1 MYTVSW
7 RKINGPEN
15 ALGFSQEAGEGRMD
29 YHQAEWRRNKGQP
42 VLLGENGEILGGMGG
57 KFNGLKMKDVKDT
70 NKKLKQKNEYAK
82 SGHSKGE
89 SPELYNAPIPS
100 AAANAPAIPGDYKN
114 SPDFKK
120 LTPDAQTMVNQT
132 AAHIKKL
139 PLAKMAEHGPALY
152 EELDKVIKE
161 LANNGSKFDSK
172 VSEMVTNLNIAAMSA
187 ATATPTPPNQP
198 KPSKSET
205 SQFEGYDKLSSL
217 NASEIDK
224 HAKVINES
232 KATPED
238 KAFMMDALRQATSYM
253 AENGMDAPVA
263 KVLSGINGVWVASSN
278 PDALKKAKDALSG
291 LLGEMNA
298 TVELVNAGGTYA
310 SKQEAAQPQAEIPH
324 TQKAD
329 ISEYQ
334 QFAGYSGLDKY
345 TKNWFDEKAD
355 ALMKADMSQSDKDML
370 TYGMQLALQNGVD
383 PKKKAEKYGGKFL
396 GKALGVMDAIGGIAQ
411 ATKQGNQKMLD
422 FYKNAAKQSIE
433 ALGGTV
439 QGTSNTPAATTTPSS
454 VSSTPSQATSASGEI
469 LPSQKGN
476 LKDYKNFTGYD
487 KLNMTS
493 KMVLDDAV
501 QSLQKAMSDM
511 NLDVA
516 DMAKVTKGV
525 QTALSKSVDGKLG
538 ADVQHMLTAAKN
550 AAKSLYGSKAYN
562 DNMVK
567 ALKYAKQI
575 EQQPMPAE
583 VQQKEAAKQA
593 EYQKQQEFK
602 NTHSYTQ
609 QTTDA
614 DRKKFKQSAD
624 KFLSDEARANV
635 AAIPTTLQ
643 NGKFIKTKHKNKFE
657 QELGEGGESFKRYS
671 GIAYGLMNSSDKSLA
686 TKAQNIAV
694 AVANGQM
701 EGSEAISLL
710 RSMDAMGKV
719 KDYTDPK
726 NEPPAFTSIYNDAIH
741 DSGVFKASSLSQSI
755 KNAIKEY
762 TGPAYAQINGALRTS
777 KKLGSNKQNVVN
789 KLNEAFAQPEAKAN
803 ENFTVYRGIT
813 SSQLQHLAMGSTIT
827 DKGFVSA
834 SSDVNEAKKF
844 AGTAGALM
852 EIRVKKGQPAMSVKN
867 TSAFPSEMEVML
879 PANTSF
885 KVVGKKI
892 GPEGRPVLIVD
903 YVPPA
908 NLAKDR
914 ALTYL
919 QRAGWVST
927 PKDDAQR
934 RRAIFDALHRM

>member
-1 MYTVSW
+1 M
-7 RKINGPEN
+7 
-15 ALGFSQEAGEGRMD
+15 AGVTK
-29 YHQAEWRRNKGQP
+29 ASLF
-42 VLLGENGEILGGMGG
+42 LLGENGEILGGMNG
-57 KFNGLKMKDVKDT
+57 KFNGLKMKDVKDA

-100 AAANAPAIPGDYKN
+100 AAPNAPAIPGDYKN

-187 ATATPTPPNQP
+187 ATATPTSPNQP

-253 AENGMDAPVA
+253 AENGMDAAAA

-310 SKQEAAQPQAEIPH
+310 SKQEAAQPKVEIPT

-329 ISEYQ
+329 ISQYQ

-439 QGTSNTPAATTTPSS
+439 QGASNTPAATTIPSS
-454 VSSTPSQATSASGEI
+454 VSSVPSTPSTPSQAPSTPSQVPSQAPSASGEI

-501 QSLQKAMSDM
+501 QSLQKVMSDM

-575 EQQPMPAE
+575 EQQPTPAE

-614 DRKKFKQSAD
+614 DRNKFDFAIKKV
-624 KFLSDEARANV
+624 LTDEAKADV
-635 AAIPTTLQ
+635 AAIPNTLQ
-643 NGKFIKTKHKNKFE
+643 NGKFLKTKHKSKFE
-657 QELGEGGESFKRYS
+657 QELGEGGESFKKYS
-671 GIAYGLMNSSDKSLA
+671 GMAYGLMNSSDKDLA

-701 EGSEAISLL
+701 DGSKAISLL

-726 NEPPAFTSIYNDAIH
+726 NEPPAFTSIHNDAVH
-741 DSGVFKASSLSQSI
+741 NSGVFKASSLSQPI
-755 KNAIKEY
+755 KTAIKEY
-762 TGPAYAQINGALRTS
+762 TGPAYAEINGTLRAG
-777 KKLGSNKQNVVN
+777 KKLGKNNQEVVN
-789 KLNEAFAQPEAKAN
+789 RLNEAFAQPEAKAN

-827 DKGFVSA
+827 DKGFVST

-852 EIRVKKGQPAMSVKN
+852 EIRVKKGQPAMSVKD
-867 TSAFPSEMEVML
+867 TSIYPSEKEVML

-908 NLAKDR
+908 SLAKDR

-919 QRAGWVST
+919 QRAGWAST
-927 PKDDAQR
+927 PKDNAER
-934 RRAIFDALHRM
+934 RQAIFDALRRM

>member
-1 MYTVSW
+1 MGQKTLWDSLKRLAKDGW
-7 RKINGPEN
+7 ITIKPNG
-15 ALGFSQEAGEGRMD
+15 
-29 YHQAEWRRNKGQP
+29 RRNKGQP

-310 SKQEAAQPQAEIPH
+310 SKQEAAQLKAEIPT

-355 ALMKADMSQSDKDML
+355 ALMKADMNPADKEML

-439 QGTSNTPAATTTPSS
+439 QGASNTPAATTTPSS

-671 GIAYGLMNSSDKSLA
+671 GMAYGLMNSSDKSLA

-762 TGPAYAQINGALRTS
+762 TGPAYAQINGALRTG

-813 SSQLQHLAMGSTIT
+813 SSQLQHLVMGSTIT
-827 DKGFVSA
+827 DKGFVST

-867 TSAFPSEMEVML
+867 TSAFPSEMEIML

-892 GPEGRPVLIVD
+892 GPEGHPVLIVD

>member
-1 MYTVSW
+1 MGQKTLWDSLKRLAKDGW
-7 RKINGPEN
+7 ITIKPNG
-15 ALGFSQEAGEGRMD
+15 
-29 YHQAEWRRNKGQP
+29 RRNKGQ
-42 VLLGENGEILGGMGG
+42 
-57 KFNGLKMKDVKDT
+57 FNGLKMKDVKDT

-310 SKQEAAQPQAEIPH
+310 SKQEAAQLKAEIPT

-329 ISEYQ
+329 ISQYQ

-355 ALMKADMSQSDKDML
+355 ALMKADMNPADKEML

-439 QGTSNTPAATTTPSS
+439 QGASNTPAATTTPSS

-671 GIAYGLMNSSDKSLA
+671 GMAYGLMNSSGKSLA

-762 TGPAYAQINGALRTS
+762 TGPAYAQINGALRTG

-827 DKGFVSA
+827 DKGFVST
-834 SSDVNEAKKF
+834 SSDVNEANFF

>member
-1 MYTVSW
+1 
-7 RKINGPEN
+7 
-15 ALGFSQEAGEGRMD
+15 
-29 YHQAEWRRNKGQP
+29 
-42 VLLGENGEILGGMGG
+42 
-57 KFNGLKMKDVKDT
+57 
-70 NKKLKQKNEYAK
+70 
-82 SGHSKGE
+82 
-89 SPELYNAPIPS
+89 
-100 AAANAPAIPGDYKN
+100 
-114 SPDFKK
+114 
-120 LTPDAQTMVNQT
+120 MVNQT

-278 PDALKKAKDALSG
+278 PNALKKAKDALSG

-310 SKQEAAQPQAEIPH
+310 SKQEAAQSVQPTQPAQPQAEIPH

-329 ISEYQ
+329 ISQYQ
-334 QFAGYSGLDKY
+334 QFAGYNGLDKY

-439 QGTSNTPAATTTPSS
+439 QGASNTPAATTPSS
-454 VSSTPSQATSASGEI
+454 VSSVSSVPSQAPSQAPSQVPSQAPSASSEI
-469 LPSQKGN
+469 LPSQKGDI
-476 LKDYKNFTGYD
+476 KDYKNFTGYNS
-487 KLNMTS
+487 LNLSS
-493 KMVLDDAV
+493 KMTLDNAV
-501 QSLQKAMSDM
+501 KDLQKAMSNK

-516 DMAKVTKGV
+516 DMAKITKGI
-525 QTALSKSVDGKLG
+525 QAALSKSVDGKLG
-538 ADVQHMLTAAKN
+538 PGAQLMLMEAKSAAK
-550 AAKSLYGSKAYN
+550 KPYGSQAY
-562 DNMVK
+562 DNHMIK
-567 ALKYAKQI
+567 ALQYAKQI
-575 EQQPMPAE
+575 ESQPTPAE
-583 VQQKEAAKQA
+583 VQQKEAAAQAAKQA
-593 EYQKQQEFK
+593 KYEKQQEFK

-609 QTTDA
+609 QATNA
-614 DRKKFKQSAD
+614 DRNKFDYATKQ
-624 KFLSDEARANV
+624 FLTDEAKADV
-635 AAIPTTLQ
+635 AAIPNTLQ
-643 NGKFIKTKHKNKFE
+643 NGKFLKTKHKSKFE
-657 QELGEGGESFKRYS
+657 QELGEGGESFKKYS
-671 GIAYGLMNSSDKSLA
+671 GMAYGLMNSSDKDLA

-701 EGSEAISLL
+701 DGSKAISLL

-726 NEPPAFTSIYNDAIH
+726 NEPPAFTSIHNDAIH
-741 DSGVFKASSLSQSI
+741 DSGVFRAYELSPSI
-755 KNAIKEY
+755 KKAIKQY
-762 TGPAYAQINGALRTS
+762 TGPAYAQINGTLRTG
-777 KKLGSNKQNVVN
+777 KKLSKTNQEVVN
-789 KLNEAFAQPEAKAN
+789 KLNEAFAQPEAKAK

-813 SSQLQHLAMGSTIT
+813 STQLQHLTMGSTMT
-827 DKGFVSA
+827 DKGFVST
-834 SSDVNEAKKF
+834 SSSANEAKKF
-844 AGTAGALM
+844 AGADGALM
-852 EIRVKKGQPAMSVKN
+852 EIRVKKGQPAMSVKD
-867 TSAFPSEMEVML
+867 TSVYPSEKEVML

-908 NLAKDR
+908 SLAKDR

-919 QRAGWVST
+919 QRAGWASM

-934 RRAIFDALHRM
+934 RQAIFDALRRM

>member
-1 MYTVSW
+1 
-7 RKINGPEN
+7 
-15 ALGFSQEAGEGRMD
+15 
-29 YHQAEWRRNKGQP
+29 
-42 VLLGENGEILGGMGG
+42 
-57 KFNGLKMKDVKDT
+57 
-70 NKKLKQKNEYAK
+70 
-82 SGHSKGE
+82 
-89 SPELYNAPIPS
+89 
-100 AAANAPAIPGDYKN
+100 
-114 SPDFKK
+114 
-120 LTPDAQTMVNQT
+120 
-132 AAHIKKL
+132 
-139 PLAKMAEHGPALY
+139 
-152 EELDKVIKE
+152 
-161 LANNGSKFDSK
+161 
-172 VSEMVTNLNIAAMSA
+172 
-187 ATATPTPPNQP
+187 
-198 KPSKSET
+198 
-205 SQFEGYDKLSSL
+205 
-217 NASEIDK
+217 
-224 HAKVINES
+224 
-232 KATPED
+232 
-238 KAFMMDALRQATSYM
+238 MMDALRQATSYM

-310 SKQEAAQPQAEIPH
+310 SKQEAAQLKAEIPT

-329 ISEYQ
+329 ISQYQ

-355 ALMKADMSQSDKDML
+355 ALMKADMNPADKEML

-439 QGTSNTPAATTTPSS
+439 QGASNTPAATTTPSS

-671 GIAYGLMNSSDKSLA
+671 GMAYGLMNSSDKSLA

-726 NEPPAFTSIYNDAIH
+726 NEPPVFTSIYNDAIH

-762 TGPAYAQINGALRTS
+762 TGPAYAQINGALRTG

-827 DKGFVSA
+827 DKGFVST

>member
-1 MYTVSW
+1 MGQKTLWDSLKRLAKDGW
-7 RKINGPEN
+7 ITIKPNG
-15 ALGFSQEAGEGRMD
+15 
-29 YHQAEWRRNKGQP
+29 RRNKGQP

-310 SKQEAAQPQAEIPH
+310 SKQEAAQLKAEIPT

-329 ISEYQ
+329 ISQYQ

-355 ALMKADMSQSDKDML
+355 ALMKADMNPADKEML

-439 QGTSNTPAATTTPSS
+439 QGASNTPAATTTPSS

-671 GIAYGLMNSSDKSLA
+671 GMAYGLMNSSDKSLA

-762 TGPAYAQINGALRTS
+762 TGPAYAQINGALRTG

-813 SSQLQHLAMGSTIT
+813 STQLQHLAMGSTIT
-827 DKGFVSA
+827 DKGFVST

>member
-1 MYTVSW
+1 
-7 RKINGPEN
+7 
-15 ALGFSQEAGEGRMD
+15 
-29 YHQAEWRRNKGQP
+29 
-42 VLLGENGEILGGMGG
+42 
-57 KFNGLKMKDVKDT
+57 
-70 NKKLKQKNEYAK
+70 
-82 SGHSKGE
+82 
-89 SPELYNAPIPS
+89 
-100 AAANAPAIPGDYKN
+100 
-114 SPDFKK
+114 
-120 LTPDAQTMVNQT
+120 
-132 AAHIKKL
+132 
-139 PLAKMAEHGPALY
+139 
-152 EELDKVIKE
+152 
-161 LANNGSKFDSK
+161 
-172 VSEMVTNLNIAAMSA
+172 
-187 ATATPTPPNQP
+187 
-198 KPSKSET
+198 
-205 SQFEGYDKLSSL
+205 
-217 NASEIDK
+217 
-224 HAKVINES
+224 
-232 KATPED
+232 
-238 KAFMMDALRQATSYM
+238 MMDALRQATSYM

-310 SKQEAAQPQAEIPH
+310 SKQEVAQPQAEIPH

-383 PKKKAEKYGGKFL
+383 PMKKAEKYGGKFL

-439 QGTSNTPAATTTPSS
+439 QGASNTPAATTTPSS
-454 VSSTPSQATSASGEI
+454 VSPAPSTPSQAPSTPSQAPSASGEI

-538 ADVQHMLTAAKN
+538 ADVQHMLTVAKN

-575 EQQPMPAE
+575 EQQPTPAE

-614 DRKKFKQSAD
+614 DRNKFDYAMKKF
-624 KFLSDEARANV
+624 LTDEAKADV
-635 AAIPTTLQ
+635 AAIPNTLQ
-643 NGKFIKTKHKNKFE
+643 NGKFLKTKHKNKFE
-657 QELGEGGESFKRYS
+657 QELGEGGESYKKYS
-671 GIAYGLMNSSDKSLA
+671 GMAYGLMNSSDKSLA

-726 NEPPAFTSIYNDAIH
+726 NEPPAFTSIHNDAIH

-762 TGPAYAQINGALRTS
+762 TGPAYAQINGALRTG

-789 KLNEAFAQPEAKAN
+789 KLNEAFAQPEVKAK

-827 DKGFVSA
+827 DKGFVST
-834 SSDVNEAKKF
+834 SSDANEAKKF

-852 EIRVKKGQPAMSVKN
+852 EIRVKKDQPAMSVKN
-867 TSAFPSEMEVML
+867 TSAFPSEMEVLL

>member
-1 MYTVSW
+1 MGQKTLWDSLKRLAKDGW
-7 RKINGPEN
+7 ITIKPNG
-15 ALGFSQEAGEGRMD
+15 
-29 YHQAEWRRNKGQP
+29 RRNKGQP

-310 SKQEAAQPQAEIPH
+310 SKQEAAQLKAEIPT

-329 ISEYQ
+329 ISQYQ

-355 ALMKADMSQSDKDML
+355 ALMKADMNPADKEML

-439 QGTSNTPAATTTPSS
+439 QGASNTPAATTTPSS

-671 GIAYGLMNSSDKSLA
+671 GMAYGLMNSSDKSLA

-762 TGPAYAQINGALRTS
+762 TGPAYAQINGALRIG

-827 DKGFVSA
+827 DKGFVST

>member
-1 MYTVSW
+1 MGQKTLWDSLKRLAKDGW
-7 RKINGPEN
+7 ITIKPNG
-15 ALGFSQEAGEGRMD
+15 
-29 YHQAEWRRNKGQP
+29 RRNKGQP

-57 KFNGLKMKDVKDT
+57 KFNGLKMKDVKDA

-100 AAANAPAIPGDYKN
+100 AAPNAPAIPGDYKN

-172 VSEMVTNLNIAAMSA
+172 VSEMVTNLNIATMSA
-187 ATATPTPPNQP
+187 ATATPTPPNQR

-217 NASEIDK
+217 NA
-224 HAKVINES
+224 
-232 KATPED
+232 
-238 KAFMMDALRQATSYM
+238 
-253 AENGMDAPVA
+253 
-263 KVLSGINGVWVASSN
+263 
-278 PDALKKAKDALSG
+278 
-291 LLGEMNA
+291 
-298 TVELVNAGGTYA
+298 GGTYA
-310 SKQEAAQPQAEIPH
+310 SKQEAAQPKAEIPT

-329 ISEYQ
+329 ISQYQ
-334 QFAGYSGLDKY
+334 QFAGYNGLDKY

-355 ALMKADMSQSDKDML
+355 ALMKVDMSQSDKDML

-439 QGTSNTPAATTTPSS
+439 QGASNTPAATTTLSS
-454 VSSTPSQATSASGEI
+454 VSSTPSQAPSTPSHAPSASGEI

-487 KLNMTS
+487 KLNMTN

-575 EQQPMPAE
+575 EQQPTPAE

-614 DRKKFKQSAD
+614 DRNKFDYAMKKF
-624 KFLSDEARANV
+624 LTDEAKADV
-635 AAIPTTLQ
+635 AAIPNTLQ
-643 NGKFIKTKHKNKFE
+643 NGKFLKTKHKNKFE
-657 QELGEGGESFKRYS
+657 QELGEGGESYKKYS
-671 GIAYGLMNSSDKSLA
+671 GMAYGLMNSSDKNLA
-686 TKAQNIAV
+686 TKAQNIAM
-694 AVANGQM
+694 AVANGHM
-701 EGSEAISLL
+701 DGSKAISLL
-710 RSMDAMGKV
+710 RSMDAIGKV

-726 NEPPAFTSIYNDAIH
+726 NEPPAFTSIHNDAVH
-741 DSGVFKASSLSQSI
+741 NTGVFKASSLSQPI

-762 TGPAYAQINGALRTS
+762 TGPAYAQINGTLRTS
-777 KKLGSNKQNVVN
+777 KKLGKNSQEVVN
-789 KLNEAFAQPEAKAN
+789 RLNEAFAQPEAKAN

-813 SSQLQHLAMGSTIT
+813 STQLQHLAMGSTIT
-827 DKGFVSA
+827 DKGFVST
-834 SSDVNEAKKF
+834 SSDANEAKKF

-852 EIRVKKGQPAMSVKN
+852 EIRVKKGQPAISVKD
-867 TSAFPSEMEVML
+867 TSIYPSEKEVLL

-903 YVPPA
+903 YVPPTS
-908 NLAKDR
+908 LAKDR

-919 QRAGWVST
+919 QRAGWAST

-934 RRAIFDALHRM
+934 RQAIFDALRRM

>member
-1 MYTVSW
+1 MGQKTLWDSLKRLAKDGW
-7 RKINGPEN
+7 ITIKPNG
-15 ALGFSQEAGEGRMD
+15 
-29 YHQAEWRRNKGQP
+29 RRNKGQP

-298 TVELVNAGGTYA
+298 TVEQVNAGGTYA
-310 SKQEAAQPQAEIPH
+310 SKQEAAQLKAEIPT

-329 ISEYQ
+329 ISQYQ

-355 ALMKADMSQSDKDML
+355 ALMKADMNPADKEML

-439 QGTSNTPAATTTPSS
+439 QGASNTPAATTTPSS

-562 DNMVK
+562 GNMVK

-593 EYQKQQEFK
+593 EYQAEYQKQQEFK

-609 QTTDA
+609 RTTDA

-671 GIAYGLMNSSDKSLA
+671 GMAYGLMNSSDKSLA

-762 TGPAYAQINGALRTS
+762 TGPAYAQINGALRTG

-827 DKGFVSA
+827 DKGFVST

-867 TSAFPSEMEVML
+867 MSAFPSEMEVML

-934 RRAIFDALHRM
+934 RRAIFDALRRM

>member
-1 MYTVSW
+1 MGQKTPSSGDSLKRLAKDGW
-7 RKINGPEN
+7 ITIKPNG
-15 ALGFSQEAGEGRMD
+15 
-29 YHQAEWRRNKGQP
+29 RRNKGQP
-42 VLLGENGEILGGMGG
+42 VLLGENGEIFGGMGG

-82 SGHSKGE
+82 SGYSKGE

-310 SKQEAAQPQAEIPH
+310 SKQEAAQLKAEIPT

-329 ISEYQ
+329 ISQYQ

-355 ALMKADMSQSDKDML
+355 ALMKADMNPADKEML

-439 QGTSNTPAATTTPSS
+439 QGASNTPAATTTPSS

-671 GIAYGLMNSSDKSLA
+671 GMAYGLMNSSDKSLA

-710 RSMDAMGKV
+710 RSMNAMGKV

-762 TGPAYAQINGALRTS
+762 TGPAYAQINGALRTG

-827 DKGFVSA
+827 DKGFVST

>member
-1 MYTVSW
+1 MGQKTLWDSLKRLAKDGW
-7 RKINGPEN
+7 ITIKPNG
-15 ALGFSQEAGEGRMD
+15 
-29 YHQAEWRRNKGQP
+29 RRNKGQP

-310 SKQEAAQPQAEIPH
+310 SKQEAAQLKAEIPT

-329 ISEYQ
+329 ISQYQ

-355 ALMKADMSQSDKDML
+355 ALMKADMNPADKEML

-439 QGTSNTPAATTTPSS
+439 QGASNTPAATTTPSS

-671 GIAYGLMNSSDKSLA
+671 GMAYGLMNSSDKSLA
-686 TKAQNIAV
+686 TKAQNIAM
-694 AVANGQM
+694 AVANGHM
-701 EGSEAISLL
+701 DGSKAISLL
-710 RSMDAMGKV
+710 RSMDAIGKV

-726 NEPPAFTSIYNDAIH
+726 NEPPAFTSIHNDAVH
-741 DSGVFKASSLSQSI
+741 NTGVFKASSLSQPI

-762 TGPAYAQINGALRTS
+762 TGPAYAQINGALRTG

-827 DKGFVSA
+827 DKGFVST

>member
-1 MYTVSW
+1 MGQKTLWDSLKRLAKDGW
-7 RKINGPEN
+7 ITIKPNG
-15 ALGFSQEAGEGRMD
+15 
-29 YHQAEWRRNKGQP
+29 RRNKGQP
-42 VLLGENGEILGGMGG
+42 VLLGENGEILGGMGEILGGMGG

-310 SKQEAAQPQAEIPH
+310 SKQEAAQLKAEIPT

-329 ISEYQ
+329 ISQYQ

-355 ALMKADMSQSDKDML
+355 ALMKADMNPADKEML

-439 QGTSNTPAATTTPSS
+439 QGASNTPAATTTPSS

-671 GIAYGLMNSSDKSLA
+671 GMAYGLMNSSDKSLA

-762 TGPAYAQINGALRTS
+762 TGPAYAQINGALRTG

-827 DKGFVSA
+827 DKGFVST

>member
-1 MYTVSW
+1 MGQKTLWDSLKRLAKDGW
-7 RKINGPEN
+7 ITIKPNG
-15 ALGFSQEAGEGRMD
+15 
-29 YHQAEWRRNKGQP
+29 RRNKGQP

-263 KVLSGINGVWVASSN
+263 KVLSGINGVWVTSSN

-310 SKQEAAQPQAEIPH
+310 SKQEAAQLKAEIPT

-329 ISEYQ
+329 ISQYQ
-334 QFAGYSGLDKY
+334 QFAGYSGLDKH

-355 ALMKADMSQSDKDML
+355 ALMKADMNPADKEML

-439 QGTSNTPAATTTPSS
+439 QGASNTPAATTTPSS

-671 GIAYGLMNSSDKSLA
+671 GMAYGLMNSSDKSLA

-762 TGPAYAQINGALRTS
+762 TGPAYAHINGALRTG

-827 DKGFVSA
+827 DKGFVST

-844 AGTAGALM
+844 ASTAGALM

>member
-1 MYTVSW
+1 MGQKTLWDSLKRLAKDGW
-7 RKINGPEN
+7 ITIKPNG
-15 ALGFSQEAGEGRMD
+15 
-29 YHQAEWRRNKGQP
+29 RRNKGQS

-89 SPELYNAPIPS
+89 SPELYNVPIPS
-100 AAANAPAIPGDYKN
+100 AAANAPAIPG
-114 SPDFKK
+114 
-120 LTPDAQTMVNQT
+120 A
-132 AAHIKKL
+132 
-139 PLAKMAEHGPALY
+139 
-152 EELDKVIKE
+152 
-161 LANNGSKFDSK
+161 
-172 VSEMVTNLNIAAMSA
+172 
-187 ATATPTPPNQP
+187 
-198 KPSKSET
+198 
-205 SQFEGYDKLSSL
+205 
-217 NASEIDK
+217 
-224 HAKVINES
+224 
-232 KATPED
+232 
-238 KAFMMDALRQATSYM
+238 
-253 AENGMDAPVA
+253 
-263 KVLSGINGVWVASSN
+263 
-278 PDALKKAKDALSG
+278 
-291 LLGEMNA
+291 
-298 TVELVNAGGTYA
+298 
-310 SKQEAAQPQAEIPH
+310 
-324 TQKAD
+324 
-329 ISEYQ
+329 
-334 QFAGYSGLDKY
+334 
-345 TKNWFDEKAD
+345 
-355 ALMKADMSQSDKDML
+355 
-370 TYGMQLALQNGVD
+370 
-383 PKKKAEKYGGKFL
+383 
-396 GKALGVMDAIGGIAQ
+396 
-411 ATKQGNQKMLD
+411 
-422 FYKNAAKQSIE
+422 
-433 ALGGTV
+433 
-439 QGTSNTPAATTTPSS
+439 SNTPAATTTPSS

-614 DRKKFKQSAD
+614 DRKKFKQSTD

-671 GIAYGLMNSSDKSLA
+671 GMAYGLMNSSDKSLA
-686 TKAQNIAV
+686 IKAQNIAV

-726 NEPPAFTSIYNDAIH
+726 NEPPAFTSIHNDAIH

-762 TGPAYAQINGALRTS
+762 TGPAYAQINGALRTG

-789 KLNEAFAQPEAKAN
+789 KLNEAFARPEVKAK

-813 SSQLQHLAMGSTIT
+813 SSQLQHLAMGSTMT
-827 DKGFVSA
+827 DKGLVST
-834 SSDVNEAKKF
+834 SSSANEAKKF
-844 AGTAGALM
+844 AGADGALM

-867 TSAFPSEMEVML
+867 TSVFPSEMEVLL

-934 RRAIFDALHRM
+934 CQAIFDALRRM

>member
-1 MYTVSW
+1 MGQKTLW
-7 RKINGPEN
+7 DALKRLAKDGWITIKPNG
-15 ALGFSQEAGEGRMD
+15 
-29 YHQAEWRRNKGQP
+29 RRNKGQP

-57 KFNGLKMKDVKDT
+57 KFNGLKMKDVKGA

-100 AAANAPAIPGDYKN
+100 AAPNAPAISGDYKN

-132 AAHIKKL
+132 AARIKKL

-161 LANNGSKFDSK
+161 LADNGSKFDSK

-198 KPSKSET
+198 KPSKSE
-205 SQFEGYDKLSSL
+205 
-217 NASEIDK
+217 
-224 HAKVINES
+224 
-232 KATPED
+232 
-238 KAFMMDALRQATSYM
+238 
-253 AENGMDAPVA
+253 
-263 KVLSGINGVWVASSN
+263 
-278 PDALKKAKDALSG
+278 
-291 LLGEMNA
+291 
-298 TVELVNAGGTYA
+298 
-310 SKQEAAQPQAEIPH
+310 
-324 TQKAD
+324 
-329 ISEYQ
+329 
-334 QFAGYSGLDKY
+334 
-345 TKNWFDEKAD
+345 
-355 ALMKADMSQSDKDML
+355 
-370 TYGMQLALQNGVD
+370 
-383 PKKKAEKYGGKFL
+383 
-396 GKALGVMDAIGGIAQ
+396 
-411 ATKQGNQKMLD
+411 
-422 FYKNAAKQSIE
+422 
-433 ALGGTV
+433 
-439 QGTSNTPAATTTPSS
+439 
-454 VSSTPSQATSASGEI
+454 
-469 LPSQKGN
+469 
-476 LKDYKNFTGYD
+476 
-487 KLNMTS
+487 
-493 KMVLDDAV
+493 
-501 QSLQKAMSDM
+501 
-511 NLDVA
+511 
-516 DMAKVTKGV
+516 
-525 QTALSKSVDGKLG
+525 
-538 ADVQHMLTAAKN
+538 
-550 AAKSLYGSKAYN
+550 
-562 DNMVK
+562 VK

-575 EQQPMPAE
+575 EQQPTPAE

-609 QTTDA
+609 QTTDV
-614 DRKKFKQSAD
+614 DRNKFDFATKKF
-624 KFLSDEARANV
+624 LTDEAKADV
-635 AAIPTTLQ
+635 TAIPNTLQ
-643 NGKFIKTKHKNKFE
+643 NGKFLKTKHKNKFE
-657 QELGEGGESFKRYS
+657 QQLGEGGESYKKYS
-671 GIAYGLMNSSDKSLA
+671 GMAYGLMNSSDKDLA

-701 EGSEAISLL
+701 YGSKAISLL

-726 NEPPAFTSIYNDAIH
+726 NEPPAFTSIHNDVVHNI
-741 DSGVFKASSLSQSI
+741 GVFKASTLPQPI
-755 KNAIKEY
+755 RTAIKQY
-762 TGPAYAQINGALRTS
+762 TGPAYAQINGTLRTG
-777 KKLGSNKQNVVN
+777 KKLSKANQDVVN

-813 SSQLQHLAMGSTIT
+813 STQLQHLTMGSTMT
-827 DKGFVSA
+827 DKGFVST

-852 EIRVKKGQPAMSVKN
+852 EIRVKKGQPAMSVKD
-867 TSAFPSEMEVML
+867 TSVYPSEKEVML

-908 NLAKDR
+908 SLAKDR

>member
-1 MYTVSW
+1 MGQKTLWDSLKRLAKDGW
-7 RKINGPEN
+7 ITIKPNG
-15 ALGFSQEAGEGRMD
+15 
-29 YHQAEWRRNKGQP
+29 RRNKGQP

-89 SPELYNAPIPS
+89 SPELYNVPIPS

-278 PDALKKAKDALSG
+278 PDALKKAKDTLSG

-310 SKQEAAQPQAEIPH
+310 SKQEAAQPVQPTQPQAEIPT

-329 ISEYQ
+329 ISQYQ

-433 ALGGTV
+433 ALGGTM
-439 QGTSNTPAATTTPSS
+439 QGASNTPAATTTPSS

-538 ADVQHMLTAAKN
+538 ADIQHMLTAAKN

-575 EQQPMPAE
+575 EQQSTPAE

-614 DRKKFKQSAD
+614 DRKKFKQSTD

-671 GIAYGLMNSSDKSLA
+671 GMAYGLMNSSDKDLA
-686 TKAQNIAV
+686 TKVQNIAV

-726 NEPPAFTSIYNDAIH
+726 NEPPAFTSIHNDAIH

-762 TGPAYAQINGALRTS
+762 TGPAYAQINGALRTG

-789 KLNEAFAQPEAKAN
+789 KLNEAFAQPEVKAK

-813 SSQLQHLAMGSTIT
+813 SSQLQHLAMGSTMT
-827 DKGFVSA
+827 DKGLVST
-834 SSDVNEAKKF
+834 SSSANEAKKF
-844 AGTAGALM
+844 AGADGALM

-867 TSAFPSEMEVML
+867 TSAFPSEMEVLL

>member
-1 MYTVSW
+1 
-7 RKINGPEN
+7 
-15 ALGFSQEAGEGRMD
+15 
-29 YHQAEWRRNKGQP
+29 
-42 VLLGENGEILGGMGG
+42 
-57 KFNGLKMKDVKDT
+57 
-70 NKKLKQKNEYAK
+70 
-82 SGHSKGE
+82 
-89 SPELYNAPIPS
+89 
-100 AAANAPAIPGDYKN
+100 
-114 SPDFKK
+114 
-120 LTPDAQTMVNQT
+120 
-132 AAHIKKL
+132 
-139 PLAKMAEHGPALY
+139 
-152 EELDKVIKE
+152 
-161 LANNGSKFDSK
+161 
-172 VSEMVTNLNIAAMSA
+172 
-187 ATATPTPPNQP
+187 
-198 KPSKSET
+198 
-205 SQFEGYDKLSSL
+205 
-217 NASEIDK
+217 
-224 HAKVINES
+224 
-232 KATPED
+232 
-238 KAFMMDALRQATSYM
+238 
-253 AENGMDAPVA
+253 
-263 KVLSGINGVWVASSN
+263 
-278 PDALKKAKDALSG
+278 
-291 LLGEMNA
+291 
-298 TVELVNAGGTYA
+298 
-310 SKQEAAQPQAEIPH
+310 
-324 TQKAD
+324 
-329 ISEYQ
+329 
-334 QFAGYSGLDKY
+334 
-345 TKNWFDEKAD
+345 
-355 ALMKADMSQSDKDML
+355 
-370 TYGMQLALQNGVD
+370 
-383 PKKKAEKYGGKFL
+383 
-396 GKALGVMDAIGGIAQ
+396 
-411 ATKQGNQKMLD
+411 
-422 FYKNAAKQSIE
+422 
-433 ALGGTV
+433 
-439 QGTSNTPAATTTPSS
+439 
-454 VSSTPSQATSASGEI
+454 
-469 LPSQKGN
+469 
-476 LKDYKNFTGYD
+476 
-487 KLNMTS
+487 
-493 KMVLDDAV
+493 
-501 QSLQKAMSDM
+501 
-511 NLDVA
+511 
-516 DMAKVTKGV
+516 
-525 QTALSKSVDGKLG
+525 
-538 ADVQHMLTAAKN
+538 MLTAAKN
-550 AAKSLYGSKAYN
+550 AAKSLYRSKAYN

-614 DRKKFKQSAD
+614 DRKKFKQSTD

-635 AAIPTTLQ
+635 AAIPTMLQ

-671 GIAYGLMNSSDKSLA
+671 GMAYGLMNSSDKSLA

-726 NEPPAFTSIYNDAIH
+726 NEPPAFTSIHNDAIH

-762 TGPAYAQINGALRTS
+762 TGPAYAQINGALRTG

-789 KLNEAFAQPEAKAN
+789 KLNEAFAQPEVKAK

-813 SSQLQHLAMGSTIT
+813 SSQLQHLAMGSTMT
-827 DKGFVSA
+827 DKGLVST
-834 SSDVNEAKKF
+834 SSSANEAKKF
-844 AGTAGALM
+844 AGADGALM

-867 TSAFPSEMEVML
+867 TSAFPSEMEVLL

>member
-1 MYTVSW
+1 MGQKTLWDSLKRLAKDGW
-7 RKINGPEN
+7 ITIKPNGR
-15 ALGFSQEAGEGRMD
+15 S
-29 YHQAEWRRNKGQP
+29 NKGQ
-42 VLLGENGEILGGMGG
+42 
-57 KFNGLKMKDVKDT
+57 FNGLKMKDVKDT

-310 SKQEAAQPQAEIPH
+310 SKQEAAQLKAEIPT

-329 ISEYQ
+329 ISQYQ

-355 ALMKADMSQSDKDML
+355 ALMKADMNPADKEML

-439 QGTSNTPAATTTPSS
+439 QGASNTPAATTTPSS

-671 GIAYGLMNSSDKSLA
+671 GMAYGLMNSSGKSLA

-762 TGPAYAQINGALRTS
+762 TGPAYAQINGALRTG

-827 DKGFVSA
+827 DKGFVST
-834 SSDVNEAKKF
+834 SSDVNEANFF

-852 EIRVKKGQPAMSVKN
+852 EIRVKKGQPVMSVKN

>member
-1 MYTVSW
+1 MGQKTLWDSLKRLAKDGW
-7 RKINGPEN
+7 ITIKPNG
-15 ALGFSQEAGEGRMD
+15 
-29 YHQAEWRRNKGQP
+29 RRNKGQP
-42 VLLGENGEILGGMGG
+42 VLLGENGEILGGRGG

-310 SKQEAAQPQAEIPH
+310 SKQEAAQLKAEIPT

-329 ISEYQ
+329 ISQYQ

-355 ALMKADMSQSDKDML
+355 ALMKADMNPADKEML

-439 QGTSNTPAATTTPSS
+439 QGASNTPAATTTPSS

-671 GIAYGLMNSSDKSLA
+671 GMAYGLMNSSDKSLA

-762 TGPAYAQINGALRTS
+762 TGPAYAQINGALRTG

-827 DKGFVSA
+827 DKGFVST

>member
-1 MYTVSW
+1 MGQKTPWDSLKRLAKDGW
-7 RKINGPEN
+7 ITIKPNG
-15 ALGFSQEAGEGRMD
+15 
-29 YHQAEWRRNKGQP
+29 RRNKGQP

-89 SPELYNAPIPS
+89 SPELYNVPIPS

-310 SKQEAAQPQAEIPH
+310 SKQEAAQPVQPTQPQAEIPH

-433 ALGGTV
+433 ALGGTM
-439 QGTSNTPAATTTPSS
+439 QGASNTPAATTTPSS

-614 DRKKFKQSAD
+614 DRKKFKQSTD

-671 GIAYGLMNSSDKSLA
+671 GMAYGLMNSSDKSLA

-726 NEPPAFTSIYNDAIH
+726 NEPPAFTSIHNDAIH

-762 TGPAYAQINGALRTS
+762 TGPAYAQINGALRTG
-777 KKLGSNKQNVVN
+777 KKLGSNKQNIVN
-789 KLNEAFAQPEAKAN
+789 KLNEAFAQPEVKAK

-813 SSQLQHLAMGSTIT
+813 SSQLQHLAMGSTMT
-827 DKGFVSA
+827 DKGLVST
-834 SSDVNEAKKF
+834 SSSANEAKKF
-844 AGTAGALM
+844 AGADGALM

-867 TSAFPSEMEVML
+867 TSAFPSEMEVLL

-919 QRAGWVST
+919 QRVGWVST

-934 RRAIFDALHRM
+934 CQAIFDALRRM

>member
-1 MYTVSW
+1 MGQKTLWDSLKRLAKDGW
-7 RKINGPEN
+7 ITIKPNG
-15 ALGFSQEAGEGRMD
+15 
-29 YHQAEWRRNKGQP
+29 RRNKGQP

-89 SPELYNAPIPS
+89 SPELYNVPIPS

-217 NASEIDK
+217 NA
-224 HAKVINES
+224 
-232 KATPED
+232 
-238 KAFMMDALRQATSYM
+238 
-253 AENGMDAPVA
+253 
-263 KVLSGINGVWVASSN
+263 
-278 PDALKKAKDALSG
+278 
-291 LLGEMNA
+291 

-310 SKQEAAQPQAEIPH
+310 SKQEAAQPVQPTQPQAEIPH

-433 ALGGTV
+433 ALGGTM
-439 QGTSNTPAATTTPSS
+439 QGASNTPAATTTPSS

-538 ADVQHMLTAAKN
+538 ADVQHMLTAVKN

-614 DRKKFKQSAD
+614 DRKKFKQSTD

-671 GIAYGLMNSSDKSLA
+671 GMAYGLMNSSDKSLA

-726 NEPPAFTSIYNDAIH
+726 NEPPAFTSIHNDAIH

-762 TGPAYAQINGALRTS
+762 TGPAYAQINGALRTG
-777 KKLGSNKQNVVN
+777 KKLGSNKQNIVN
-789 KLNEAFAQPEAKAN
+789 KLNEAFAQPEVKAK

-813 SSQLQHLAMGSTIT
+813 SSQLQHLAMGSTMT
-827 DKGFVSA
+827 DKGLVST
-834 SSDVNEAKKF
+834 SSSANEAKKF
-844 AGTAGALM
+844 AGADGALM

-867 TSAFPSEMEVML
+867 TSAFPSEMEVLL

-919 QRAGWVST
+919 QRVGWVST

-934 RRAIFDALHRM
+934 CQAIFDALRRM

>member
-1 MYTVSW
+1 MGQKTFWESLTKLAKDGW
-7 RKINGPEN
+7 ITIKPNG
-15 ALGFSQEAGEGRMD
+15 
-29 YHQAEWRRNKGQP
+29 RRNKGQP
-42 VLLGENGEILGGMGG
+42 VLLGENGQILGGMGG
-57 KFNGLKMKDVKDT
+57 KFNGLKMKDVKEA

-152 EELDKVIKE
+152 EELDRVIKE

-187 ATATPTPPNQP
+187 ATGTPTPSNQP

-232 KATPED
+232 KASPED

-298 TVELVNAGGTYA
+298 TVELVNANGTYA
-310 SKQEAAQPQAEIPH
+310 SKQEAAQPQPQPQPKAEIPA

-329 ISEYQ
+329 ISQYQ
-334 QFAGYSGLDKY
+334 QFVGYNDLDNF
-345 TKNWFDEKAD
+345 TKSWFDKKAD
-355 ALMKADMSQSDKDML
+355 TLMKADMDPADKEML
-370 TYGMQLALQNGVD
+370 TYGMQLALKNGVD
-383 PKKKAEKYGGKFL
+383 PKKKAEKYGGKFM
-396 GKALGVMDAIGGIAQ
+396 GKALGVMDAVDGIIA
-411 ATKQGNQKMLD
+411 AKKQGNQKMLD
-422 FYKNAAKQSIE
+422 FYKYAAGQSIK

-439 QGTSNTPAATTTPSS
+439 PGASNTPAATTTPSS
-454 VSSTPSQATSASGEI
+454 VSPTPSASSASSASGEI

-476 LKDYKNFTGYD
+476 LKDYKKFTGYD

-493 KMVLDDAV
+493 KMTLDDAV

-511 NLDVA
+511 NIDVA
-516 DMAKVTKGV
+516 DMAKVTKGL
-525 QTALSKSVDGKLG
+525 QIALSKSVDGKLG
-538 ADVQHMLTAAKN
+538 PDVQHMLKAAKN
-550 AAKSLYGSKAYN
+550 AVKSLYGSQAYN
-562 DNMVK
+562 DNLAK
-567 ALKYAKQI
+567 AFKYAKQI
-575 EQQPMPAE
+575 EQQPTPAE
-583 VQQKEAAKQA
+583 VKQKEAAAQA
-593 EYQKQQEFK
+593 EYQKQLEFK
-602 NTHSYTQ
+602 NTHSFTQ
-609 QTTDA
+609 QTTEA
-614 DRKKFKQSAD
+614 GRKIFDNAMN
-624 KFLSDEARANV
+624 KFLTDDAKADV
-635 AAIPTTLQ
+635 AAIPNTLQ
-643 NGKFIKTKHKNKFE
+643 NGKFTKTKHKSKFE
-657 QELGEGGESFKRYS
+657 SQLGEGEGHAKKIS
-671 GIAYGLMNSSDKSLA
+671 GMAYGLMNGSDKDIA
-686 TKAQNIAV
+686 IKAQNIAV

-701 EGSEAISLL
+701 DKDKAASLL
-710 RSMDAMGKV
+710 RSMDAMQKV

-726 NEPPAFTSIYNDAIH
+726 NEPPAFTSIHNDAIH
-741 DSGVFKASSLSQSI
+741 NSGVFKSSTLPEPL
-755 KNAIKEY
+755 KKAITRY
-762 TGPAYAQINGALRTS
+762 TGQAYASLNHALRTNKKMS
-777 KKLGSNKQNVVN
+777 KSTQDIAN
-789 KLNEAFAQPEAKAN
+789 KLNEAFAQPEAKAK
-803 ENFTVYRGIT
+803 ENFTVYRGI
-813 SSQLQHLAMGSTIT
+813 SSTQLQHLTIGSTIT
-827 DKGFVSA
+827 DKGFVSTSSNSGEA
-834 SSDVNEAKKF
+834 SSF
-844 AGTAGALM
+844 AGVDGALM
-852 EIRVKKGQPAMSVKN
+852 EIRVKKGQPAISVKD
-867 TSAFPSEMEVML
+867 TSVYPNEKEVLLPS
-879 PANTSF
+879 NTSF

-892 GPEGRPVLIVD
+892 GADGSPVLIVD
-903 YVPPA
+903 YIPPSR
-908 NLAKDR
+908 LAKDR
-914 ALTYL
+914 AMTYL
-919 QRAGWVST
+919 QRAGWAST

-934 RRAIFDALHRM
+934 RQAIFDALRRM

>member
-1 MYTVSW
+1 MGQKTLWDSLKRLAKDGW
-7 RKINGPEN
+7 ITIKPNG
-15 ALGFSQEAGEGRMD
+15 
-29 YHQAEWRRNKGQP
+29 RRNKGQP

-310 SKQEAAQPQAEIPH
+310 SKQEAAQLKAEIPT

-329 ISEYQ
+329 ISQYQ

-355 ALMKADMSQSDKDML
+355 ALMKADMNPADKEML

-439 QGTSNTPAATTTPSS
+439 QGASNTPAATTTPSS

-657 QELGEGGESFKRYS
+657 QELGEGGKSFKRYS
-671 GIAYGLMNSSDKSLA
+671 GMAYGLMNSSDKSLA

-710 RSMDAMGKV
+710 RSMDAMWKV

-762 TGPAYAQINGALRTS
+762 TGPAYAQINGALRTG
-777 KKLGSNKQNVVN
+777 KKQGSNKQNVVN

-827 DKGFVSA
+827 DKGFVST

>member
-1 MYTVSW
+1 M
-7 RKINGPEN
+7 
-15 ALGFSQEAGEGRMD
+15 GFSQRLAKDGWITIKPNG
-29 YHQAEWRRNKGQP
+29 RRNKGQP

-310 SKQEAAQPQAEIPH
+310 SKQEAAQLKAEIPT

-329 ISEYQ
+329 ISQYQ

-355 ALMKADMSQSDKDML
+355 ALMKADMNPADKEML

-439 QGTSNTPAATTTPSS
+439 QGASNTPAATTTPSS

-671 GIAYGLMNSSDKSLA
+671 GMAYGLMNSSDKSLA

-762 TGPAYAQINGALRTS
+762 TGPAYAQINGALRTG

-827 DKGFVSA
+827 DKGFVST
-834 SSDVNEAKKF
+834 SSDVNEANFF